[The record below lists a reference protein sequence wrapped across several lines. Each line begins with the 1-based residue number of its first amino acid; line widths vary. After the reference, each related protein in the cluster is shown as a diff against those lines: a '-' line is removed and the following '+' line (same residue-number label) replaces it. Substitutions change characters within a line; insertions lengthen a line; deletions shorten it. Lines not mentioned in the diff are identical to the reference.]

1 MRTGSRLIARR
12 ARGLIMPDASV
23 AAFDP
28 ATLSASLWVRASYG
42 GVPWT
47 GVSSA
52 GSSGGRNLVA
62 GTAPSVG
69 SALAGLTPA
78 AFNGTTQFLVNA
90 LTINQL
96 FTGAYDIYALLNL
109 AALGTTGPA
118 FDEPPIICDSGGNWG
133 LHVSS
138 SGARLY
144 HFDTSA
150 KATTYLALGTATWT
164 LLRARYD
171 GSALTIATNGNALG
185 NSSGAGVGL
194 PAGSASSTIRVG
206 SNYTGAALL
215 NGSLAELVVYPSNLS
230 AGNITNMR
238 GYFSARYGISV

>member
-1 MRTGSRLIARR
+1 MRTGARLVARR
-12 ARGLIMPDASV
+12 ARGLILPDASV

-42 GVPWT
+42 GVPWS

-69 SALAGLTPA
+69 SALNGLTPA
-78 AFNGTTQFLVNA
+78 AFNGSTQFLVNA
-90 LTINQL
+90 LTIDQL
-96 FTGAYDIYALLNL
+96 FSTAYDLYAAVNM
-109 AALGTTGPA
+109 AALGANASP
-118 FDEPPIICDSGGNWG
+118 FDEPAIIADSGGNWG
-133 LHVSS
+133 LHVST

-144 HFDTSA
+144 HFNGSALTTSRVA
-150 KATTYLALGTATWT
+150 ITTATWT
-164 LLRARYD
+164 LIRARWD
-171 GSALTIATNGNALG
+171 GTNMTIAINGNALG
-185 NSSGAGVGL
+185 GTQAAGAPIGMSSG
-194 PAGSASSTIRVG
+194 TIRVG
-206 SNYTGAALL
+206 SNYNGAALL

-230 AGNITNMR
+230 AGNITNLR